1 MSTQTLN
8 KALVGL
14 GAAAVLAFGA
24 TSASAAVVTTSFT
37 INSALLVDLYSATFD
52 GALIPCGPTP
62 TQECTFFSGST
73 PAPRAIVVTQTGTS
87 TGTLDVDWESTTG
100 EILEV
105 NAMEILLPRMDLV
118 ISGATFIV
126 ADPAAGP
133 ALGLNFIRS
142 GTLGLPQATVDADE
156 GVAIGQAGIFQHDDA
171 PNPSAPDFAT
181 FSTIVDSC
189 SGPLCALIGILSLD
203 GVRYRLEGSVNGAG
217 GDSLVLKAQTANNSI
232 YRIDFTTAVVPV
244 PAAVW
249 MLGSAL
255 AALAG
260 LRRRAR
266 AA

>member
-1 MSTQTLN
+1 MIRFSHRLASATAV
-8 KALVGL
+8 ALS
-14 GAAAVLAFGA
+14 AFCA
-24 TSASAAVVTTSFT
+24 TSASAAIVTSSFA

-126 ADPAAGP
+126 ADPADLTAP
-133 ALGLNFIRS
+133 GLNFIRS
-142 GTLGLPQATVDADE
+142 GTLGLPQATVDPDE

-232 YRIDFTTAVVPV
+232 YRIDFTTAVVPA
-244 PAAVW
+244 PAAGW
-249 MLGSAL
+249 LLLPAIGAI
-255 AALAG
+255 AARAR
-260 LRRRAR
+260 RRRA
-266 AA
+266 A